1 MWVAQLPRAP
11 PPSGVTGDSRH
22 PGLPHPGNSRPHPG
36 QLTPGR
42 AIYLVHKLH
51 KLMHYISNLCI
62 TYLTLF
68 VSLCAVAHKVA
79 PRTPEGYLYVVGFRS
94 QV

>member
-1 MWVAQLPRAP
+1 MLRSISTEILEQAPETPNRCFDALDRAAAILCVSGGGTPPGAHWLRPVAL
-11 PPSGVTGDSRH
+11 G
-22 PGLPHPGNSRPHPG
+22 
-36 QLTPGR
+36 
-42 AIYLVHKLH
+42 
-51 KLMHYISNLCI
+51 MHHLAA
-62 TYLTLF
+62 LTLF